1 MAQHINTLII
11 GAGISGIGTAV
22 HLQNDAPQ
30 RDFLIFERRDRI
42 GGTWSLFQYPGIR
55 SDSDMSTFGF
65 EFKPWRKASILA
77 DGASICEYLQETI
90 DENRLQSKIKFKHSI
105 VSANWNSETQLWELT
120 VENNGKTEQ
129 WTANFVVSCTGY
141 YNYANGFQPDFPQ
154 ANRFKGQFIHPQHWP
169 ENLNYVGKKVLI
181 IGSGATAIT
190 LVPAMA
196 KQGAIVTM
204 LQRSPTYI
212 ATVPSVDIVYKTMQK
227 FMSEDRAYQLTR
239 KRNIAVQRGI
249 YALAKA
255 QPKILRKLLLA
266 GVKQQLKGKVDMKH
280 FTPTYNPWDQRLCV
294 VPDGDLFKVLR
305 EGQAFIETDHIDHF
319 EENGVV
325 LKSGKKIEADI
336 VVSATGLEIQLLGG
350 IDATKDGVKIN
361 TRDAMMYKGA
371 MISDIPNFALIIGY
385 TNASWTLKVDVVADY
400 LARLLTHMDQNQ
412 LATVTAQGDSSAKS
426 TDSLMGSSLTS
437 GYIKRADQI
446 MPRQGTKSPWKNE
459 ASYYADRDAL
469 KNAHF
474 DDPILKFEKKS
485 QAVKPAQKKLA
496 S

>member
-30 RDFLIFERRDRI
+30 RDFLIFERRECI

-55 SDSDMSTFGF
+55 SDSYMSTFGF

-90 DENRLQSKIKFKHSI
+90 DENRLNQKIKFKHAI
-105 VSANWNSETQLWELT
+105 ESANWNSEAQLWELN
-120 VENNGKTEQ
+120 VDNNGKTEQ

-141 YNYANGFQPDFPQ
+141 YNYTNGFQPDFPQ
-154 ANRFKGQFIHPQHWP
+154 ADRFKGQFIHPQHWP
-169 ENLNYVGKKVLI
+169 ENLDFVGKKVLI

-212 ATVPSVDIVYKTMQK
+212 ATVPSVDMVYKTMQK

-249 YALAKA
+249 YAFAKA

-305 EGQAFIETDHIDHF
+305 ERQAFIETDHIDHF
-319 EENGVV
+319 EDNGVV

-361 TRDAMMYKGA
+361 TREAMMYKGA
-371 MISDIPNFALIIGY
+371 MFSDIPNFALIIGY

-412 LATVTAQGDSSAKS
+412 LATVIAQGDSSAKS
-426 TDSLMGSSLTS
+426 NDSLMGSSLTS

-459 ASYYADRDAL
+459 ANYYADRDAL
-469 KNAHF
+469 KNARF
-474 DDPILKFEKKS
+474 DDGILSFAKKLV
-485 QAVKPAQKKLA
+485 ATKPTAKKLA

>member
-30 RDFLIFERRDRI
+30 REFLIFERRDRI

-65 EFKPWRKASILA
+65 EFKPWTKASVLA
-77 DGASICEYLQETI
+77 DGASICGYLQETI
-90 DENRLQSKIKFKHSI
+90 DENRLQQKIKFNHAI
-105 VSANWNSETQLWELT
+105 ESANWSSSRQLWELT
-120 VENNGKTEQ
+120 VDNNGKTEQ

-154 ANRFKGQFIHPQHWP
+154 ADRFKGQFIHPQHWP
-169 ENLNYVGKKVLI
+169 ENLDFVGKKVLI

-212 ATVPSVDIVYKTMQK
+212 ASVPAIDMVYNTMRK
-227 FMSEDRAYQLTR
+227 FLSEERAYQLTR

-249 YALAKA
+249 YALAKS
-255 QPKILRKLLLA
+255 QPKLLKKLLLTA
-266 GVKQQLKGKVDMKH
+266 VKRQLKGKVDMKH

-294 VPDGDLFKVLR
+294 VPDGDLFQVLR

-350 IDATKDGVKIN
+350 LKATLDGKTID
-361 TRDAMMYKGA
+361 TRQEMLYKGA
-371 MISDIPNFALIIGY
+371 MLSDVPNFALMIGY
-385 TNASWTLKVDVVADY
+385 TNASWTLKVDVVANY
-400 LARLLTHMDQNQ
+400 LARLLTHMDQHQ
-412 LATVTAQGDSSAKS
+412 FATVVAQGDASAKA
-426 TDSLMGSSLTS
+426 TESLMGSSLNS

-446 MPRQGTKSPWKNE
+446 MPRQGTKAPWKSE
-459 ASYYADRDAL
+459 HSYYADREVLQKAR
-469 KNAHF
+469 F
-474 DDPILKFEKKS
+474 DDDVLQFAK
-485 QAVKPAQKKLA
+485 KKLSIATDERQLA